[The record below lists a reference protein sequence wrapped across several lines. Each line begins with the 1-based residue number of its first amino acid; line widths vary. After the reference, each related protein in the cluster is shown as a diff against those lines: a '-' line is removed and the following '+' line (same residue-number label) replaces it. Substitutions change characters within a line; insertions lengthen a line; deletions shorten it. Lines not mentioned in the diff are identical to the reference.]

1 MALTHTI
8 GILGCLLIMALIA
21 ALGPYSSADMFLPD
35 QGNLWYYWKLAEPDF
50 WTRFSAWG
58 LYGLH
63 QLGLWGLIAWAQIKR
78 PAYSSTLHPINVVA
92 IGFNLLFVGLH
103 IMQTRYFYDG
113 LAQDTSV
120 LSSQFSVIFLLVF
133 VLMMENSRRGLFFGH
148 KIDFIERPVGFLR
161 RYHGYYFSWAIVY
174 TFWFHPI
181 EDNIG
186 HLLGTFYILLLL
198 LQGSMF
204 FTRFH
209 RDRVWTMLLEV
220 FVLAHGAMVAYL
232 TIQGDHWQ
240 MFLFGFLTLFVVTQ
254 MHGIGLGRKTR
265 WAIVATYLACVLFA
279 YQGRWL
285 QSTEVLRI
293 PLAEFGLVYLFAA
306 LAWIPFL
313 WRRSRRSR
321 VAAHKS

>member
-313 WRRSRRSR
+313 WRRFRRSR
-321 VAAHKS
+321 VAVHKS